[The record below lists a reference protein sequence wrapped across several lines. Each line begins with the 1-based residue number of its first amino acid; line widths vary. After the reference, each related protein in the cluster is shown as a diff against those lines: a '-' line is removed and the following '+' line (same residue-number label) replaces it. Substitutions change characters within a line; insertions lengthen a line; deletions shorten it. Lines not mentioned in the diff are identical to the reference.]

1 MLDKWRLARSCRS
14 FQATFRYNE
23 SLADFL
29 SIFFQR
35 LMHVLFCEMQAF
47 LTSVRKLLLV
57 KTRIAT
63 SEQKENCLYYLQL
76 Q

>member
-14 FQATFRYNE
+14 FQATFKYNE

-35 LMHVLFCEMQAF
+35 LMQVLFCEMQAF

-63 SEQKENCLYYLQL
+63 SEQKENCSYYLQL